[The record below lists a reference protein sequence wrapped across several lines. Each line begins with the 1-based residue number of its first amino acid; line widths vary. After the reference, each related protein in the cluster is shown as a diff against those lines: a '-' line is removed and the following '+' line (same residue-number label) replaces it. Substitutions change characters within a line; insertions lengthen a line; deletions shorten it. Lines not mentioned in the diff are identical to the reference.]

1 MARIQ
6 LADRVGS
13 ALSKMSDGNIG
24 AITVLGRIIKEGGA
38 IDPDDLMGGFGNVLS
53 LDTIGLY
60 GSSIWLLYKDICGED
75 LRMMVGVL
83 RAWQLGFI
91 SDRELR
97 HAVEGAR
104 TGLENPPKI
113 DVSAL
118 VAKVEARLPA
128 FQRAGDA
135 RRPIPETEE
144 K

>member
-97 HAVEGAR
+97 RAVEGAR
-104 TGLENPPKI
+104 AGLENPPKI

-118 VAKVEARLPA
+118 VAKVEEKLPA

-135 RRPIPETEE
+135 RRPATEE